1 MYLPAVLNS
10 DNYDKLPPQQYAKY
24 QYMQKT

>member
-10 DNYDKLPPQQYAKY
+10 DNYDKLPPQQYTKY
-24 QYMQKT
+24 QYMHTT